1 MASTQLSKGI
11 GMNGRGH
18 SSRHHQTTRT
28 EARSFRLAP
37 IAHAIALVLVAG
49 GGGNSAQAGPAAFSS
64 GWFGAMGATHSQMRS
79 SGMTPGGA
87 LAGIPTTAQ
96 QQQQSQQQLQ
106 QSLNN
111 LNRTAAAIA
120 AQQAAQA
127 AARLAAMNAPSGVP
141 DGLVD
146 GGLKVDTN
154 ALTKGWLNAN
164 APVQST
170 AGGKTTVAIQQTA
183 DKAIL
188 NWETFNVGKNTTVQF
203 DQQADWAVLN
213 RVNDPNARP
222 SQIQSQS
229 QSQIQGQIKGAG
241 TVMIM
246 NRNGVVFSG
255 SSQVNVRNLVAA
267 AANMSD
273 DQFKNS
279 GIYSP
284 LANGTYTPSFTDA
297 AGKVVVEAGARI
309 TTTTPGT
316 VTQGGG
322 YALLLGQ
329 EV

>member
-49 GGGNSAQAGPAAFSS
+49 GVVNSAQAGPAAFSS

-87 LAGIPTTAQ
+87 LAGLPTTAQ

-170 AGGKTTVAIQQTA
+170 SGGKTTVAIQQTA

-203 DQQADWAVLN
+203 NQQASWAVLN

-222 SQIQSQS
+222 SQIQ
-229 QSQIQGQIKGAG
+229 GQVKGAG
-241 TVMIM
+241 TVLIM
-246 NRNGVVFSG
+246 NRNGIVFSG

-273 DQFKNS
+273 TQFTDN

-284 LANGTYTPSFTDA
+284 QANGAYTPAFTDA
-297 AGKVVVEAGARI
+297 AGKLVVEAGAQI
-309 TTTTPGT
+309 VTNTPT
-316 VTQGGG
+316 SVK
-322 YALLLGQ
+322 
-329 EV
+329 